1 MNQIAAVQFPSETK
15 WSCHFYIGVVIV
27 ILTSVTKVTPILNC
41 ASKPILKDYRF
52 LTVFLGEN
60 FDNVYAMQQHS

>member
-41 ASKPILKDYRF
+41 ASKPILKYCCF
-52 LTVFLGEN
+52 LNVFLGGN
-60 FDNVYAMQQHS
+60 FDRVYALRQPS